1 MLPVDLAQGC
11 HLIFARQWIGRFGRC
26 ERGNFAIIAALAA
39 VPLLGV
45 SGLALDYARIHAAQD
60 KLQTAV
66 DSAALAAAASGEP
79 VHVMQSIVNDF
90 VKANFGTEKVDIE
103 TEVGTDT
110 MQVEA
115 RYRVA
120 TPILA
125 AAGQPR
131 SDVVARAEIRSPV
144 PLRQNFVSAGASP
157 GDAAVIEKA
166 MARFEMYAAHV
177 PARERDALR
186 QRFREFLE
194 NASREFSKQGESLR
208 LSQ

>member
-1 MLPVDLAQGC
+1 MN
-11 HLIFARQWIGRFGRC
+11 FASHWIGRFGRC

-39 VPLLGV
+39 VPLFGV
-45 SGLALDYARIHAAQD
+45 AGLALDYARIHSAQD
-60 KLQTAV
+60 RLPTAV

-79 VHVMQSIVNDF
+79 VNVMQSIVNDF
-90 VKANFGTEKVDIE
+90 VKANFGDESVDIV

-115 RYRVA
+115 RYRLD

-131 SDVVARAEIRSPV
+131 SDVVARAEIKSPV
-144 PLRQNFVSAGASP
+144 PLRQNSVSAGPSE

-177 PARERDALR
+177 PAGKRDALR
-186 QRFREFLE
+186 QRFREWLE
-194 NASREFSKQGESLR
+194 NASRELSKQGESLR

>member
-1 MLPVDLAQGC
+1 V
-11 HLIFARQWIGRFGRC
+11 IFASQWIGRFGRC

-39 VPLLGV
+39 VPLFGV
-45 SGLALDYARIHAAQD
+45 AGLALDYARIHAAQD

-79 VHVMQSIVNDF
+79 VNVMQSIVNDF
-90 VKANFGTEKVDIE
+90 VKANFGTEKVDIV

-110 MQVEA
+110 LEVEA
-115 RYRVA
+115 RYRLD

-131 SDVVARAEIRSPV
+131 SDIIARAEITSPV
-144 PLRQNFVSAGASP
+144 PLRQGSVQADVAQ
-157 GDAAVIEKA
+157 GDAEVIAKA
-166 MARFEMYAAHV
+166 MARFEIFAAQV

-186 QRFREFLE
+186 KRFREWLE
-194 NASREFSKQGESLR
+194 TASRELSSQGERLR
-208 LSQ
+208 LSE